1 MSETNL
7 SLSEIAYAIFLV
19 FALPVFFAIGVSMV
33 IVGKVIELFDSL
45 KDKIRK
51 WTENNKGSLKETIV
65 NFRGY
70 VYILIL
76 VYTLMLI
83 VITALI
89 FAVPLANAL
98 HRSLVYPFDLQSLL
112 DAGIAI
118 MVMTVFLVVL
128 DYVLGKLEARWI
140 RK

>member
-1 MSETNL
+1 MSENNL

-19 FALPVFFAIGVSMV
+19 FAIPVLFAIGVSMV

-51 WTENNKGSLKETIV
+51 WAENNKGSLKETIV
-65 NFRGY
+65 SFRGY

-118 MVMTVFLVVL
+118 MVMTVFLVLL
-128 DYVLGKLEARWI
+128 DYVLGKLEERWI

>member
-7 SLSEIAYAIFLV
+7 SLSEIAYAIFLI
-19 FALPVFFAIGVSMV
+19 FALPVLFAIGVSMV

-65 NFRGY
+65 SFRCY
-70 VYILIL
+70 VYVFIL

-89 FAVPLANAL
+89 FVVPLANAL
-98 HRSLVYPFDLQSLL
+98 HRSLVYPFDLQSLI
-112 DAGIAI
+112 DAGTAI
-118 MVMTVFLVVL
+118 VVMTVFLVFL
-128 DYVLGKLEARWI
+128 DYVLGKLEERWI

>member
-19 FALPVFFAIGVSMV
+19 FALPALFVIGVSMV

-128 DYVLGKLEARWI
+128 DYVLGKLEERWI